1 MEVVDN
7 ENEFVTATIS
17 INFSNG
23 ILRLRRLK
31 EIKNIETILTMAVAL
46 GETINKAKVVTLK
59 QNSFDYWISCFA
71 IYENILDVSKFFF
84 QFFVAYSK

>member
-1 MEVVDN
+1 MKTSNELEVVDN

-59 QNSFDYWISCFA
+59 QNSFDY
-71 IYENILDVSKFFF
+71 
-84 QFFVAYSK
+84 